1 MKNKVAEVVVGLPI
15 KGPFDYFIPE
25 AHREK
30 IAVGARVSVP
40 FGPRK
45 LVGYVVDLKPSS
57 SFKKL
62 KSLYSLLDDAPIL
75 DEALLNLTKDIS
87 KHYGCSWGE
96 AMEAAL
102 PQALRKGKSIE
113 GALSLKHSGVTGEEK
128 SSFPQSLGG
137 NLKQDPRQKIS
148 GVTEK
153 EKYSGVTE
161 KEKHSGV
168 TQDCYRDIT
177 LLHSFEDETYWKYLI
192 EEIKKTLAIGQ
203 GVIVLVPEVSLISKV
218 GARLK
223 QNIPGEILLLDK
235 KFSPKQE
242 LEHWVG
248 LKEGAFPIVVG
259 ARSTVFAPVK
269 NLGLMILCDEGH
281 AAYKQEQS
289 PHYHA
294 RTVAMMRLIP
304 AAGRLILSSLC
315 PSIEMWHLAQKK
327 KIQYIPLNIKPG
339 SVTQVV
345 DTSDSIFRKGSI
357 VSFPLRAHMEKVLNQ
372 KGKILLVMNRKGFST
387 KTSCVKCGFVLKCQ
401 RCDVNLTY
409 LYSKKKMVC
418 RRCGFSLAP
427 PTMCPQCQNS
437 YLKYSGLGIE
447 KLESELS
454 RLFPQARVNHLDKDN
469 TGDIS
474 AFDLL
479 IATQAFTRMADEHT
493 FNLVGT
499 LRVDGDLNR
508 PDYDSAH
515 ATFARLMRLSFLA
528 KEKFILQTSLPDH
541 YVIQN
546 IVKGDFAKFY
556 KEELKFRKQAKLP
569 PFCHLAEIR
578 LRGFKEAVVFEKA
591 SALYQKLCE
600 VEDAN
605 IIEIGEPQADIVAK
619 LRDKYR
625 FTIIVKG
632 KDAAKLM
639 TFLQNAVR
647 QTPKKRDVTVSVDIG
662 I

>member
-75 DEALLNLTKDIS
+75 DEALFNLTKDIS

-102 PQALRKGKSIE
+102 PQALRRGKSIE
-113 GALSLKHSGVTGEEK
+113 GALSLKSPPLAESRRGGTFGVTGE
-128 SSFPQSLGG
+128 
-137 NLKQDPRQKIS
+137 
-148 GVTEK
+148 
-153 EKYSGVTE
+153 
-161 KEKHSGV
+161 EKHSGV

-248 LKEGAFPIVVG
+248 LKEGAFPVVVG

-294 RTVAMMRLIP
+294 RTVAMMRLAP

-327 KIQYIPLNIKPG
+327 KIQYVPLNIKPG

-372 KGKILLVMNRKGFST
+372 KGKILLVMNRKGFAT
-387 KTSCVKCGFVLKCQ
+387 KTSCARCGFVLKCQ

-427 PTMCPQCQNS
+427 PTMCPQCHNS

-469 TGDIS
+469 TDDIS

-479 IATQAFTRMADEHT
+479 IATQAFTRMADEHA
-493 FNLVGT
+493 FSLVGT

-508 PDYDSAH
+508 PDYDSAYE
-515 ATFARLMRLSFLA
+515 TFARLMRLSFLA
-528 KEKFILQTSLPDH
+528 KERFILQTSLPDH

-591 SALYQKLCE
+591 SALYQKLLE

-632 KDAAKLM
+632 KDAARLM

-647 QTPKKRDVTVSVDIG
+647 QTPKKRDVVVMIDAG
-662 I
+662 A